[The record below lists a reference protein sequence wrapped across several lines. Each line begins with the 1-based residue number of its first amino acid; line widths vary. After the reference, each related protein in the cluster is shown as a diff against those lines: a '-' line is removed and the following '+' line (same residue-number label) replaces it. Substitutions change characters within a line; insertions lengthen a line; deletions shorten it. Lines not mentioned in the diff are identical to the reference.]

1 MQLIAVERYIL
12 LYIKNKFFLI
22 QFLNRIIKIFKY
34 MGSSFA
40 TSNYFKNFSDFI
52 IIRQK
57 YDNRFSSETYL
68 LLSKSTGSKFY
79 AIEILIDENL
89 TKEYL
94 EESLLINNRCDCLLK
109 MKSFLLRRD
118 DSFCTRVNKFYAI
131 YDYVN
136 EDLSQEISRRFKSK
150 IDFRDTEILKLMN
163 VLVKSMLHLE
173 KFKRP
178 HAALHTS
185 SIFIETTNFELFMLD
200 NMIIKKPSNAFADPQ
215 TNKDLYIAPE
225 NLDRNLKNV
234 SISNIFLADVFITG
248 LIIMETILKEKLS
261 RIYDSINSIIH
272 KKELEKLIEKAGK
285 KVSSQII
292 EILSKMLT
300 IDRLKRP
307 NFTQINDML
316 KNVVLVQEIN
326 DEKVY
331 D

>member
-1 MQLIAVERYIL
+1 
-12 LYIKNKFFLI
+12 
-22 QFLNRIIKIFKY
+22 

-57 YDNRFSSETYL
+57 YDNRFSSEVYL
-68 LLSKSTGSKFY
+68 LLSKSTGCKFY
-79 AIEILIDENL
+79 AIEILIDESL

-94 EESLLINNRCDCLLK
+94 EESLVINNRCDSLLK

-150 IDFRDTEILKLMN
+150 IDFRDSEIIKLMN
-163 VLVKSMLHLE
+163 VIVKSMQHLE

-178 HAALHTS
+178 HSALHSS
-185 SIFIETTNFELFMLD
+185 SIFIESTNFDLFLLD
-200 NMIIKKPSNAFADPQ
+200 NMVIKQPSNAFSDCQ
-215 TNKDLYIAPE
+215 TNQDIYIAPE
-225 NLDRNLKNV
+225 NLDRNLNNM
-234 SISNIFLADVFITG
+234 SISNIFLADVFVTG
-248 LIIMETILKEKLS
+248 LIILETILKEKLS
-261 RIYDSINSIIH
+261 RIYDSVNSVIH

-300 IDRLKRP
+300 VDRDKRP

-316 KNVVLVQEIN
+316 QNIAMFQEIN

-331 D
+331 ELNL